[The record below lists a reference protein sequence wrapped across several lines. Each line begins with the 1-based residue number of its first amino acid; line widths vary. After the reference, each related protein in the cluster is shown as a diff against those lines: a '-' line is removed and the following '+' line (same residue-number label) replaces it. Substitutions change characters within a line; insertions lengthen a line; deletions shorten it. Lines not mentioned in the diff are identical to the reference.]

1 MWEKPRI
8 NFPPTYLQD
17 GKLALID
24 FGLCAEVP
32 LPDTRVMTLS
42 LVHLMQGDVR
52 GLIDDAIELG
62 FLPRVRKDI
71 LWGNYCIQ
79 IYFFRLRFQDVNV
92 DKLYP
97 DLKRVYDSGQVS

>member
-8 NFPPTYLQD
+8 NFFVTFLQD

-62 FLPRVRKDI
+62 FLPRVRK
-71 LWGNYCIQ
+71 G
-79 IYFFRLRFQDVNV
+79 YFVGKLLHSDLFFPSSFSGRQCGQAVPRPEARL
-92 DKLYP
+92 
-97 DLKRVYDSGQVS
+97 